1 MGPLTWKGT
10 LQLGPG
16 PGAQRERDCGLHT
29 GKVAQ
34 VSRAGA
40 KAQNGPCAVQGPA
53 WWAQEGGFYL
63 FVCCCLV
70 LFCFV
75 CLWVA
80 VKVA

>member
-29 GKVAQ
+29 GKVSQ
-34 VSRAGA
+34 VSRARP

-53 WWAQEGGFYL
+53 WWAREGGDFFICLFVVVWFCSVL
-63 FVCCCLV
+63 FVCG
-70 LFCFV
+70 
-75 CLWVA
+75 
-80 VKVA
+80 